1 MSNSSAESM
10 TAKERVL
17 TTFER
22 RVPDRVPLWYGA
34 DASVTHNLMRILG
47 AGSEEA
53 LMQRLHIDFRRVRER
68 YDGPPL
74 AHYPDGSRQSWWGV
88 DRIGDYYGQPYSHPL
103 AGVETMEEIESYSW
117 PSPDWFDFSHL
128 RQECA
133 AWPEYAIIGG
143 PWVVIFTDATELV
156 GMSEFFMKMI
166 THPELMK
173 AVIQKVSDFYYEMAV
188 RTFEACADL
197 LDIFFFGDDL
207 GTQQAL
213 FISPQMWDEFLKDHF
228 VRFLE
233 LGRQAGLKTMFHSCG
248 SVRGLMGRWSA
259 LGLDAL
265 NPIQRRAKGMELDE
279 LKRSYGDRLC
289 FHGAIDHQQVLTFGS
304 VADVR
309 KEVQDVID
317 VLAPGGGYC
326 LAASHDLLLAEMP
339 PENIIAMFDEGHEY
353 GRYA

>member
-1 MSNSSAESM
+1 M
-10 TAKERVL
+10 TNPMTGKERVL
-17 TTFER
+17 TAFEHR
-22 RVPDRVPLWYGA
+22 IPDRVPLWYGA
-34 DASVTHNLMRILG
+34 DASVTQNLMRILG
-47 AGSEEA
+47 AESEEA

-68 YDGPPL
+68 YVGPEL
-74 AHYPDGSRQSWWGV
+74 AQYPDGSRQSWWGV

-103 AGVETMEEIESYSW
+103 AGVETIEEVEAYAW

-128 RQECA
+128 RAECE
-133 AWPEYAIIGG
+133 AWQDYAIIGG

-156 GMSEFFMKMI
+156 GMSEFFVKMI
-166 THPELMK
+166 THPEVMK
-173 AVIQKVSDFYYEMAV
+173 AVIRKVSDFYYEMAV
-188 RTFEACADL
+188 RTFEACGDL

-213 FISPQMWDEFLKDHF
+213 FISPQMWDEFLREHF

-248 SVRGLMGRWSA
+248 SVRGLMGRWTD

-265 NPIQRRAKGMELDE
+265 NPIQRQARGMELDQLKE
-279 LKRSYGDRLC
+279 LYGDRLT

-304 VADVR
+304 VEDVR
-309 KEVQDVID
+309 KEVHEVID
-317 VLAPGGGYC
+317 TLAPGGGYC

-339 PENIIAMFDEGHEY
+339 PENIIAMYEEGYAY
-353 GRYA
+353 GRYG

>member
-1 MSNSSAESM
+1 
-10 TAKERVL
+10 
-17 TTFER
+17 
-22 RVPDRVPLWYGA
+22 
-34 DASVTHNLMRILG
+34 MRILG

-279 LKRSYGDRLC
+279 LKKSYGDRLC

-304 VADVR
+304 VGDVR